1 MFFYLSGRLAQRIK
15 REFDTIS
22 ERRGKRIKETATSKY
37 YGSKKIQLTANGKVI
52 ITDAKK
58 EIARA
63 NDDLLAMVV
72 NNSNFDAKYL
82 TGIFFA
88 KFFSIASMIESDL
101 RKQKIKNDGRG
112 RH

>member
-1 MFFYLSGRLAQRIK
+1 MAQRIK
-15 REFDTIS
+15 REFDTIND
-22 ERRGKRIKETATSKY
+22 RRGKRLKETAISTRY
-37 YGSKKIQLTANGKVI
+37 YGSKKIQKTANGKVI

-58 EIARA
+58 EIGRA
-63 NDDLLAMVV
+63 NDELLAMVV

-82 TGIFFA
+82 TNIFFA